1 VEVQHDVWEPLTV
14 VGVVRDTAYQSLR
27 ETPPPLMYL
36 PLSQQTVPGTFITFV
51 LRTAGPT
58 SLAHAVAA
66 AGRAIDANITFELRT
81 LETQLA
87 DSLIQERLLAMLPG
101 FFGVIALL
109 TAGIG
114 LYGMVSVAITRR
126 RNELGVR
133 LALGAAPR
141 GIVWL
146 VLRDVA
152 FITGLGL
159 MTGVVLAFASGRLLT
174 TLVYGLTPTDPATA
188 VLAVALL
195 GGVALLAGYLPARR
209 AARLDP
215 MIALRDE

>member
-1 VEVQHDVWEPLTV
+1 M
-14 VGVVRDTAYQSLR
+14 VGVVRNTAYQSLR

-36 PLSQQTVPGTFITFV
+36 PLSQQTRPGTFITFV
-51 LRTAGPT
+51 LRTTGTTP
-58 SLAHAVAA
+58 LAHAVTA

-101 FFGVIALL
+101 FFGMVALL

-114 LYGMVSVAITRR
+114 LYGMVSVAVARR

-133 LALGAAPR
+133 MALGAHSR
-141 GIVWL
+141 DIVWL
-146 VLRDVA
+146 VLRDLA
-152 FITGLGL
+152 LITALGL
-159 MTGVVLAFASGRLLT
+159 IAGAALAFASGRFVT
-174 TLVYGLTPTDPATA
+174 TLLYGLTPTDPATA
-188 VLAVALL
+188 ALAVALL
-195 GGVALLAGYLPARR
+195 GAIALLAGYLPARR